1 MDISPS
7 VAIILPTFNRRKY
20 LSSAIDSI
28 CNQTYANWN
37 LFVINDG
44 GENVSDIV
52 ESFNNKQI
60 HYFDR
65 PHEGKAATL
74 NFGLSLVRAKYIA
87 YMDDD
92 DIVYPEHIANLIKT
106 AEKNQADF
114 VYSDT
119 WAIVVSPEGKEIR
132 RYVENDQDVTFDD
145 IKFFNKINHKQILH
159 SKKISD
165 QVGLYDARM
174 SILID
179 YDYIRRLAQQ
189 TTPIHLRQIT
199 GEHYLRQNTA
209 NESSSI
215 TGLWQSNPNLCGQ
228 SILALFDKDFKV
240 LAEFYQYTYSLKNKN
255 DCLKSENDCLKSEN
269 DCLKKILHATR
280 VSFSYRL
287 GRIFTAPLRTII
299 SLFHTNV

>member
-1 MDISPS
+1 MHQLAVSIL
-7 VAIILPTFNRRKY
+7 LPTYNRRNY
-20 LSSAIDSI
+20 LGEAVRSI
-28 CNQTYANWN
+28 LNQTYSNWE
-37 LFVINDG
+37 LLVINDG
-44 GENVSDIV
+44 GEDVSDIIA
-52 ESFNNKQI
+52 SFNDNRI
-60 HYFDR
+60 RCYNR

-74 NFGLSLVRAKYIA
+74 NFGLSLVKSKYIA

-92 DIVYPEHIANLIKT
+92 DIVYPEHIANLVKT
-106 AEKNQADF
+106 AEQNQADF

-165 QVGLYDARM
+165 QVGLYDTRM

-215 TGLWQSNPNLCGQ
+215 TSLWQSNPNLCGQ

-240 LAEFYQYTYSLKNKN
+240 LAEFYQYTYSLKNEN
-255 DCLKSENDCLKSEN
+255 GCLKNEN

-280 VSFSYRL
+280 MSFSYRL
-287 GRIFTAPLRTII
+287 GRILTAPLRTII
-299 SLFHTNV
+299 NLFHTND

>member
-1 MDISPS
+1 MLSYNMKSMHQLS
-7 VAIILPTFNRRKY
+7 VSILLPTYNRRNY
-20 LSSAIDSI
+20 LGEAVRSI
-28 CNQTYANWN
+28 LNQTYSNWE
-37 LFVINDG
+37 LLVINDG
-44 GENVSDIV
+44 GEDVSDIIA
-52 ESFNNKQI
+52 SFNDNRI
-60 HYFDR
+60 RCYNR

-74 NFGLSLVRAKYIA
+74 NFGLSLVKSKYIA

-92 DIVYPEHIANLIKT
+92 DIVYPEHIANLVKT
-106 AEKNQADF
+106 AEQNQADF

-165 QVGLYDARM
+165 QVGLYDTRM

-215 TGLWQSNPNLCGQ
+215 TSLWQSNPNLCGQ

-240 LAEFYQYTYSLKNKN
+240 LAEFYQYTYSLKNEN
-255 DCLKSENDCLKSEN
+255 GCLKNENG
-269 DCLKKILHATR
+269 CLKKILHATR
-280 VSFSYRL
+280 MSFSYRL
-287 GRIFTAPLRTII
+287 GRILTTPLRTII
-299 SLFHTNV
+299 NLFHTND